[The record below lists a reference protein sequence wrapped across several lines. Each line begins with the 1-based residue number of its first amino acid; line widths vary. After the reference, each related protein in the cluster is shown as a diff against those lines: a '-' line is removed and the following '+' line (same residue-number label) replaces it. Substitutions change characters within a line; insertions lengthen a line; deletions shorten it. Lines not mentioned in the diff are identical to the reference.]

1 MRFIIGILLGFG
13 IGFAGAVLFAPEKK
27 PEPEFIPGQPQ
38 NTNGNGGLLDKAR
51 ERVKE
56 AVSEAKEAREQA
68 EREMRDRYE
77 RTVKNPSKN

>member
-1 MRFIIGILLGFG
+1 MRFILGILLGFG
-13 IGFAGAVLFAPEKK
+13 VGFAGAVLFAPEKK

-38 NTNGNGGLLDKAR
+38 HRNGSGGLLDQVR

-56 AVSEAKEAREQA
+56 AMSEAKQAREQA

-77 RTVKNPSKN
+77 RAVRKPSEN